1 MVPVVYYESVC
12 FILLHFDFFLYFNKK
27 PSLKAEII
35 VISLSY
41 LVRFFFWLV
50 GFFGSQQM
58 YVRIWRKCPIK
69 MIDWSNCM

>member
-1 MVPVVYYESVC
+1 MVPVAYYESVC

-41 LVRFFFWLV
+41 LVRFFFLV
-50 GFFGSQQM
+50 GWFF
-58 YVRIWRKCPIK
+58 KAE
-69 MIDWSNCM
+69 

>member
-50 GFFGSQQM
+50 GFLKQNEVM
-58 YVRIWRKCPIK
+58 
-69 MIDWSNCM
+69 